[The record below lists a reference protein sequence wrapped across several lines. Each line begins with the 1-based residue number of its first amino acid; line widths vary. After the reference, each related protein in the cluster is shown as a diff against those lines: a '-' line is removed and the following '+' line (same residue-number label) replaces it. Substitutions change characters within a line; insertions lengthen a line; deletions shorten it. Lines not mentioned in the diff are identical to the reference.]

1 MNRDKT
7 TFCVFGHSQMLTTAR
22 VLKTFFGI
30 RDFPYLK
37 LGIRDLSVKSGGV
50 SGLKVCQGGEIP
62 KITLGITGLH
72 EILGRDYGIEEPYW
86 GLSTTP
92 LISFVDSRR

>member
-22 VLKTFFGI
+22 VLKSFFGI
-30 RDFPYLK
+30 RDL
-37 LGIRDLSVKSGGV
+37 RVKSGGV

-62 KITLGITGLH
+62 IITLGITGLH
-72 EILGRDYGIEEPYW
+72 ETLGRDYGIEEPYW
-86 GLSTTP
+86 GPSTTP

>member
-22 VLKTFFGI
+22 VLKKFFGI

-72 EILGRDYGIEEPYW
+72 KTLGRD
-86 GLSTTP
+86 
-92 LISFVDSRR
+92 